1 MEQLDIET
9 PSVVIDLDIAEANI
23 AKYQAYCDKLGLH
36 LRPHVKTHKIPDL
49 AKKQLA
55 AGASGIT
62 CQKISEA
69 EAMISEGGIDDILLT
84 YNVLGQSKL
93 HRLPP
98 SATIHAPPQSSH
110 CD

>member
-1 MEQLDIET
+1 MDELDIDT
-9 PSVVIDLDIAEANI
+9 PSVVIDLDIAEATI
-23 AKYQAYCDKLGLH
+23 TKFQANCDKLGLH

-49 AKKQLA
+49 AKKQLT

-84 YNVLGQSKL
+84 YNVLGHS
-93 HRLPP
+93 
-98 SATIHAPPQSSH
+98 
-110 CD
+110 